1 MNLSIPESYLPY
13 TQYAPLFLTSV
24 FIALI
29 STPIV
34 GYFARKT
41 RVLGLPPSML
51 RREKSSDRRRLEK
64 QPTPLL
70 GGVAVIIPLF
80 GLLLA
85 SLAPSPE
92 LTALIIAVSI
102 LALMGVIDD
111 KYELSGRIQL
121 LIIVFAA
128 VFLAVSAI
136 DLRFLSNP
144 FDTVIPLD
152 SSIISGDLWGFPISI
167 VLPGDILLAA
177 WIIICTIAVKISSG
191 TDGLMEGNSLIA
203 SVLFFLLSVRFQ
215 YGETA
220 TVSIIFAGLLLGF
233 LFFNFYPAKIR
244 TGAAGKSTF
253 GFILAVL
260 SVMSGA
266 KFATAIM
273 ILLIPIA
280 DFFIVII
287 NRYLVHRPKN
297 PLTLLTISDQT
308 HLHHKLLNL
317 GLTERQVASLE
328 YLLTGILGATALAL
342 SGALKAFAIAVS
354 VIVVAGII
362 IVLPILQKWRA
373 KRDSEKNPPTPEA
386 RFSY

>member
-233 LFFNFYPAKIR
+233 LFFNFYPA
-244 TGAAGKSTF
+244 
-253 GFILAVL
+253 
-260 SVMSGA
+260 
-266 KFATAIM
+266 
-273 ILLIPIA
+273 
-280 DFFIVII
+280 
-287 NRYLVHRPKN
+287 
-297 PLTLLTISDQT
+297 
-308 HLHHKLLNL
+308 
-317 GLTERQVASLE
+317 
-328 YLLTGILGATALAL
+328 
-342 SGALKAFAIAVS
+342 
-354 VIVVAGII
+354 
-362 IVLPILQKWRA
+362 
-373 KRDSEKNPPTPEA
+373 
-386 RFSY
+386 